1 MFQTQQSAPRGGPL
15 GSNRLQNGKMGGAS
29 QWGGFGAPMGGAPG
43 LSNTQSRTNGAA
55 MSSFAQAMGG
65 SQPHTPL
72 NLEEFP
78 SLSGAPQA
86 QQNTTA
92 QQMWANP
99 TLRTTQQQTIQ
110 RPQGQGQQ
118 QGQDNQNANQQLQN
132 QQSHDDSSQSQF
144 SGTGDDYRFGGQG
157 GVGQLGG
164 SQPQTG
170 NIEEFPPLGGAGG
183 EIGPDRRAGLIQNAA
198 AFGNNPNSSAF
209 PGLGQ
214 TRNGLP
220 SPTDSQQNRTIN
232 PTVGGRGLPSAGET
246 ANKDEG
252 EQLLMRPVSR
262 TPFDNMRSTPTNIQE
277 GSQRTGQTP
286 GNLSFLGPQIGLRT
300 GGDLAPGGQ
309 RPQPNQFEQ
318 TFGTENASSPSAQ
331 TLLHKKLAD
340 MTDSERYGLP
350 GLLSMIPLES
360 QDYSSLAMG
369 QDLTVLGLDLSR
381 PDNSPLHPTFGSPF
395 VESNVKPVIPP
406 DFTLPAAYTVTNVPP
421 LHSKMT
427 SFSAETLLAI
437 FYQFP
442 RDILQEIAAQE
453 LYNRDW
459 RWHIKLQQWMM
470 KDPDLPAPIR
480 LSPKEERGWYL
491 FFDVTNWRRERR
503 EFELNYDHL
512 DQRHGSP
519 AMAGQMIFKSRTRAI
534 PSTLPPGT
542 MSFTTNDDADSV
554 RQNLVALSAAVREM
568 IPAGA
573 KPMPTVPERF
583 NLLARPSHAGCRI
596 CGLPGHQ
603 SNNINKAT
611 ACRTAMLSLIGFWE
625 DIATHVSF
633 LYQHA
638 ERFRQAIVANRPTY
652 EMRLDDGPVKG
663 GDLEVVLVDRL
674 TRNWLKFQ
682 AHLARIRAKANVVL
696 EERELVR
703 YETVTAN
710 LNGFLLDGL
719 TLSDLFERSIASN

>member
-1 MFQTQQSAPRGGPL
+1 MFQTQQNTGRGPL
-15 GSNRLQNGKMGGAS
+15 GANRLQNGKMGGAS
-29 QWGGFGAPMGGAPG
+29 QWGFGGPMGAPG
-43 LSNTQSRTNGAA
+43 LTNAQTRTNGSA

-86 QQNTTA
+86 QQNTSA

-99 TLRTTQQQTIQ
+99 TLRSTQQNQQNTIG

-118 QGQDNQNANQQLQN
+118 QQGQVGQAASQQ
-132 QQSHDDSSQSQF
+132 QQSQGQDDSSQSQF
-144 SGTGDDYRFGGQG
+144 SGAGDDYRFGGQG

-164 SQPQTG
+164 VQPQTG

-198 AFGNNPNSSAF
+198 AFGANSSNAF

-214 TRNGLP
+214 IRNGLS
-220 SPTDSQQNRTIN
+220 SPTDSQQERTIN
-232 PTVGGRGLPSAGET
+232 PTVGGRGLPGA
-246 ANKDEG
+246 
-252 EQLLMRPVSR
+252 VSR
-262 TPFDNMRSTPTNIQE
+262 TPFDNMRAAS
-277 GSQRTGQTP
+277 GGTGQSAS
-286 GNLSFLGPQIGLRT
+286 LSFMGPQTGMRT
-300 GGDLAPGGQ
+300 GGDIAPVGQ
-309 RPQPNQFEQ
+309 RPQQSQFEQ
-318 TFGTENASSPSAQ
+318 SYGSEAPGSPNTQ
-331 TLLHKKLAD
+331 NYKKLSE

-350 GLLSMIPLES
+350 GLLSMIPLDS
-360 QDYSSLAMG
+360 SDYSSLAMG

-381 PDNSPLHPTFGSPF
+381 PDHSPLHPTFGSPF

-406 DFTLPAAYTVTNVPP
+406 DFTLPDAYKVTNVPP

-442 RDILQEIAAQE
+442 RDILQEIAASE

-512 DQRHGSP
+512 DQRHGNP
-519 AMAGQMIFKSRTRAI
+519 AMAGQM
-534 PSTLPPGT
+534 
-542 MSFTTNDDADSV
+542 
-554 RQNLVALSAAVREM
+554 
-568 IPAGA
+568 
-573 KPMPTVPERF
+573 
-583 NLLARPSHAGCRI
+583 
-596 CGLPGHQ
+596 
-603 SNNINKAT
+603 
-611 ACRTAMLSLIGFWE
+611 
-625 DIATHVSF
+625 
-633 LYQHA
+633 
-638 ERFRQAIVANRPTY
+638 
-652 EMRLDDGPVKG
+652 
-663 GDLEVVLVDRL
+663 
-674 TRNWLKFQ
+674 
-682 AHLARIRAKANVVL
+682 
-696 EERELVR
+696 
-703 YETVTAN
+703 
-710 LNGFLLDGL
+710 
-719 TLSDLFERSIASN
+719 